1 MKQSGSRRTLLPPS
15 PLRMKYGTSEVP
27 LGPFLLPP
35 SQTVQAR
42 FRAYRFPEKTPHS
55 KEKKE
60 GLMHFAAGQLRA
72 LLKCSSCCPW
82 PCMPLSGTPWEVV
95 TPPTHYGSSV
105 TLPLA
110 RFR

>member
-1 MKQSGSRRTLLPPS
+1 MTQFQQLQKR
-15 PLRMKYGTSEVP
+15 LRVAT
-27 LGPFLLPP
+27 

-105 TLPLA
+105 PLPLP
-110 RFR
+110 RFTWSRVT

>member
-1 MKQSGSRRTLLPPS
+1 MTQSQQLQKRPRVAT
-15 PLRMKYGTSEVP
+15 
-27 LGPFLLPP
+27 
-35 SQTVQAR
+35 SQTVRAR
-42 FRAYRFPEKTPHS
+42 FRAYRFPEKTPHG
-55 KEKKE
+55 KENKE
-60 GLMHFAAGQLRA
+60 GLMHFAAGQLCA

-110 RFR
+110 RGLGDPVVRRYGTC